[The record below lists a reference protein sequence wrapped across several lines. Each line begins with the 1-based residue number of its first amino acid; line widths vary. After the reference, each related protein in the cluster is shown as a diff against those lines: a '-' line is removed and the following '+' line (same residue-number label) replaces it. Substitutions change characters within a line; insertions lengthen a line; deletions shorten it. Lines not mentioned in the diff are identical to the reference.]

1 MLRLREYQQEAADKV
16 LESFKEH
23 DSALVVLPTGT
34 GKTVLFSR
42 IIEDHDWGR
51 CLVLAHREEL
61 IRQAAEKIE
70 AVSGYA
76 PDIEMNVE
84 YADKSMFHR
93 NPVVVSSIQ
102 TQSRGRMERF
112 NPDQFGLVIIDEAH
126 HAPAKSYRRT
136 ISHYRQNTGCKIL
149 GVTATPDRSDEA
161 ALGQVFDDVA
171 YVYELSD
178 AIRDGWLVPVRQR
191 IVHVDGLDLSKVRTT
206 AGELNQKDLGDIL
219 AEEGMAHEIAH
230 PAYELVGGRKAL
242 VFAVTVRQAEMI
254 AEVLNRHEPDCARWV
269 CGKTPKHERAQVL
282 RDYTAGRFRFLVNV
296 GVFTEGFDEP
306 SIEVVV
312 MGRPTKSRALY
323 AQMVG
328 RGTRPLAGLVDDA
341 GSCPE
346 RRRRITTSAK
356 PHLEVIDFVGNCG
369 KHKLVTTS
377 DVLGGKYGEE
387 VVDLAKQNTSDA
399 GSAEDVSEALEKAF
413 EAIERRKA
421 DERRRR
427 MAVIATAKYE
437 VGGEVDPFDLLDI
450 TPQVARG
457 WDRVKKPSARMVEVL
472 EKNGVDCR
480 NISYTHASQ
489 LIGEMKRRRENGVC
503 TLRQAKLLSAHGY
516 ESNLSFAEAS
526 RVIDE
531 LASNGWRRPQ
541 RLQEA
546 Y

>member
-1 MLRLREYQQEAADKV
+1 MKLRPYQQEAADKV

-76 PDIEMNVE
+76 PDIEMAGE
-84 YADKSMFHR
+84 YADRSMFHR

-112 NPDQFGLVIIDEAH
+112 NPDQFGLLIIDEAH
-126 HAPAKSYRRT
+126 HAPANTYKRT
-136 ISHYRQNTGCKIL
+136 IAHYRQNTGCKIL
-149 GVTATPDRSDEA
+149 GVTATPDRADEA
-161 ALGQVFDDVA
+161 ALGQVFESVP

-178 AIRDGWLVPVRQR
+178 AIREGWLVPVRQR
-191 IVHVDGLDLSKVRTT
+191 VVHVHGLDLSSVRTT
-206 AGELNQKDLGDIL
+206 AGDLNAGDLSKIM
-219 AEEGMAHEIAH
+219 EEESVAHEIAH

-254 AEVLNRHEPDCARWV
+254 AEVLNRHEPECARWV
-269 CGKTPKHERAQVL
+269 CGKTPKHERAQTL
-282 RDYTAGRFRFLVNV
+282 RDFTAGRFRFLVNV

-306 SIEVVV
+306 GIEVIV

-323 AQMVG
+323 SQMVG
-328 RGTRPLAGLVDDA
+328 RGTRPLGGLVDDQPSA
-341 GSCPE
+341 GE
-346 RRRRITTSAK
+346 RRDAIANSPK
-356 PHLEVIDFVGNCG
+356 PFVEVIDFVGNSG
-369 KHKLVTTS
+369 RHKLVTTA
-377 DVLGGKYGEE
+377 DILGGKYDDE
-387 VVDLAKQNTSDA
+387 VIETAKQNLQN
-399 GSAEDVSEALEKAF
+399 AEQGNDVSEALEKAF